1 MPNVDVLFEG
11 QLIKKNIN
19 FEKKDKNLYLIHTNG
34 TAKTISLQNLEKNF
48 IRDQDINA
56 VDIFIA
62 SIMQPIENLPKW
74 SELKKGVFVSLEPS
88 NYDNLDQEIHKK
100 LSKSA
105 VAILSYYSHDT
116 NQVRW
121 LRKADLIERN
131 VNVEKVWNQAYDN
144 LEEILAKSEI
154 NFTDIDGEKLGM
166 LEVHEPY
173 KASLILAKGLKSKV
187 SKYIGW
193 PIYAVAP
200 ARDFVYIF
208 SKEGGLIN
216 KVGAVVTKE
225 YSQSGYPISTEVW
238 ELSDSMQKTIGAFPV
253 EQ

>member
-1 MPNVDVLFEG
+1 MPNVDILFEE

-19 FEKKDKNLYLIHTNG
+19 FEKQDKNIYLVYTNG
-34 TAKTISLQNLEKNF
+34 TDKTVSLQNLEKNF
-48 IRDQDINA
+48 IRDQDLNA

-62 SIMQPIENLPKW
+62 SIMQLIENLPKW
-74 SELKKGVFVSLEPS
+74 SELKKGIFVSVEPS
-88 NYDNLDQEIHKK
+88 NYELDQEIYKK
-100 LSKSA
+100 LSKSS
-105 VAILSYYSHDT
+105 VAILSYYNSDT

-121 LRKADLIERN
+121 LNKADLVERDVNIEKAWR
-131 VNVEKVWNQAYDN
+131 QGYDN
-144 LEEILAKSEI
+144 LEKILAMSKI
-154 NFTDIDGEKLGM
+154 NYADIEGQKLGM

-173 KASLILAKGLKSKV
+173 KASLILTKGMKSKV
-187 SKYIGW
+187 LKHIGW

-238 ELSDSMQKTIGAFPV
+238 ELSDSMQKAIGAFPV
-253 EQ
+253 E